1 MFKISPK
8 SSGKLSIFPLKFCTL
23 EDTLGTNQSVSPSL
37 FCSIGA
43 SVVSLGVII
52 FLNTVNTVVAGLVTE
67 FELPRT
73 QQEFDDSYA
82 FKE

>member
-1 MFKISPK
+1 MK
-8 SSGKLSIFPLKFCTL
+8 GV
-23 EDTLGTNQSVSPSL
+23 LGTNQSVSPSL